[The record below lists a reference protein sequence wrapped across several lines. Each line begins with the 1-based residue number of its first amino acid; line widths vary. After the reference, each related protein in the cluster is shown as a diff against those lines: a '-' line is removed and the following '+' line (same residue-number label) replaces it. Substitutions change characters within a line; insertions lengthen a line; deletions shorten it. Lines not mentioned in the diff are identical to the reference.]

1 MLDVR
6 NDVART
12 QPTTPV
18 AEAELQ
24 AGLAEVAGS
33 QIGEADLNDLRR
45 QHAESSSAWALRQAN
60 LSPIGQTQQNITFS
74 GADISIT
81 ADVTRGLNGQ
91 ASFNASMNAAQ
102 MRALGFSEDA
112 IARTSELVKH
122 HTVAGSGSTAV
133 DAEQSQEQ
141 PEANAVGAEIAAPI
155 ALADQ
160 EQQSLATEV
169 EQPLAQAEEL
179 RIDEYM
185 ADLEAQVAADPEFNI
200 ARELL
205 GEMSAREELSD
216 PLANSPHMIEVEVDQ
231 AIDQQEADRLE
242 VTQAQASG
250 LTASTG
256 SRLDLGLA
264 ADREPVAIAQEV
276 ATAPAGLRFDYQDA
290 VAVSNDRDEMQIGMR
305 QIAPRLDEELAQ
317 ANTVEAVGPF
327 KLRGSSEVGTVSRR
341 GDKRVTVLAAA

>member
-24 AGLAEVAGS
+24 SDLAEVASSQVSGS
-33 QIGEADLNDLRR
+33 GLDDLRRSHAEMYSSVMLGRADLNPVD
-45 QHAESSSAWALRQAN
+45 QV
-60 LSPIGQTQQNITFS
+60 QQSFS
-74 GADISIT
+74 LPGGDVSVT
-81 ADVTRGLNGQ
+81 ADVTRGINGQ
-91 ASFNASMNAAQ
+91 ASFNASMSAAQ

-112 IARTSELVKH
+112 IARTGELVKH

-185 ADLEAQVAADPEFNI
+185 ADLEAQVAADPEFNR

-290 VAVSNDRDEMQIGMR
+290 VAVSNDRDEMPIGMR
-305 QIAPRLDEELAQ
+305 QNAPRLDEELAQ